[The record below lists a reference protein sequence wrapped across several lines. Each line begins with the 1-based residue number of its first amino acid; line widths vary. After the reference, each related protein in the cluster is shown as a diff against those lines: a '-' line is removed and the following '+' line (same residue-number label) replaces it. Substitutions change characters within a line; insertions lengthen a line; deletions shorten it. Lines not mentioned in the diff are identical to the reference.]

1 VLLSTP
7 RARAEAPRRLARAS
21 FAGALLVSAFFLV
34 TGCADRNIGAGL
46 SQGTASYNQM
56 PAALAGEPLPEY
68 RIGPLDSLRI
78 SVFQE
83 KDLSFDE
90 ISVDSAGKLA
100 LPLIG
105 AVEAAGRTAP
115 ELARTLE
122 RLYGDRYLVRP
133 QVAVMVRASVAQNVT
148 VQGEVAEPGVY
159 PIKGPTTLLQAIALA
174 KGETRV
180 ASLNQVVVL
189 RQVKGQRMGAV
200 FDVASIRRGEAADPA
215 LLGNDQVIVGYANA
229 KGLWRDAL
237 AAAPLLNVFS
247 PVDW

>member
-1 VLLSTP
+1 VQLSKSHVMT
-7 RARAEAPRRLARAS
+7 EGPRRVIRAP
-21 FAGALLVSAFFLV
+21 FAAAWMISALFLVS
-34 TGCADRNIGAGL
+34 GCVDRNIGPAL
-46 SQGTASYNQM
+46 SQGAASYDRM
-56 PAALAGEPLPEY
+56 PAAIAGEPLPEY
-68 RIGPLDSLRI
+68 RIGALDSLRI

-83 KDLSFDE
+83 KDLSFEE
-90 ISVDSAGKLA
+90 IIVDSAGNLA

-105 AVEAAGRTAP
+105 VVEAAGRTAP

-122 RLYGDRYLVRP
+122 RLYGERYLVRP

-159 PIKGPTTLLQAIALA
+159 TIKGPTTLLQAIALA

-247 PVDW
+247 PVGW